1 MNINKTKE
9 YLTNDFLDLN
19 NRIQNSYKTLHNTI
33 DTVYSSIT
41 NILLNPTA
49 DFHDYK
55 VFYLP
60 SNNLIFAFKQE
71 DIIPEHVFLCPTLSN
86 GIYNRKFIEN
96 VTACTNVDINSFLS
110 YHYDTSIYY
119 LDLIN
124 YGASIIPASDEQK
137 ERIYEFLLVKNE
149 NSNKTDHLLNSIS
162 TIMNLINDN
171 DEKFTL

>member
-1 MNINKTKE
+1 MNINQAKE
-9 YLTNDFLDLN
+9 YLKNDFLDLN
-19 NRIQNSYKTLHNTI
+19 NRIQNSYKVLYNTI

-41 NILLNPTA
+41 NILLNPLA

-71 DIIPEHVFLCPTLSN
+71 DIIPLHVFLSPVLSN
-86 GIYNRKFIEN
+86 GSYNRKFIEN
-96 VTACTNVDINSFLS
+96 VTACTDTDSTFLS

-137 ERIYEFLLVKNE
+137 ERIYEFLLVKTE
-149 NSNKTDHLLNSIS
+149 NSNKADHLLNSIS
-162 TIMNLINDN
+162 TIMNMMNDN
-171 DEKFTL
+171 